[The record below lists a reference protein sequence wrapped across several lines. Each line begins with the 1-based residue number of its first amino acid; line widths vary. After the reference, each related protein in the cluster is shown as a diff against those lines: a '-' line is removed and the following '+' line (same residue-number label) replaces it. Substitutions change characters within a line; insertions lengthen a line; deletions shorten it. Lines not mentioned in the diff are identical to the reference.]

1 MIKHKSHIKLA
12 LSILMAA
19 FLAVGVAGC
28 SPKKPLTKTA
38 LNREFNENT
47 TYVLKARALIAKQV
61 KKGSKDTKIELD
73 KKDVPK
79 LLAIKKELNNS
90 KETLQKANIS
100 DYPSRLVKYNSQ
112 VLAYVNLLESEG
124 STAKAKAA
132 FHKVVNSGESIL
144 IKYQD
149 SQKVPKLFAVALQ
162 ADAAS
167 GYELDASS
175 GIAHATKSET
185 FSIDKNG
192 KLKKVKNSDKSATS
206 STKNSQTSQGKTPT
220 SVTTPLSTKIIKI
233 NPFISVVLLILSILI
248 IILVFL
254 QPNKNQDSMN
264 ALTETG
270 GDTIFSIPKEKGYK
284 LFLTR
289 STEILIAA
297 LTIILI
303 IYNWKG

>member
-1 MIKHKSHIKLA
+1 MIKHKSHIKLV

-61 KKGSKDTKIELD
+61 EKGSKDTKIELA

-90 KETLQKANIS
+90 KEALQKANIS

-112 VLAYVNLLESEG
+112 VLDYVNLLESEG

-149 SQKVPKLFAVALQ
+149 SQKVPKFFAVALQ

-175 GIAHATKSET
+175 GIAYATKSET

-206 STKNSQTSQGKTPT
+206 STKNSQTSQGKT
-220 SVTTPLSTKIIKI
+220 TTLSTKIIKI
-233 NPFISVVLLILSILI
+233 NPFISVVLLIFSILI
-248 IILVFL
+248 IILIFL